1 MIDVKS
7 VMTATT
13 TNRRFR
19 YEDTMPEEI
28 NLPQLPDGLP
38 VRRMVELL
46 VTLIERAADG
56 DPPSQ
61 NDAEQ
66 SRDSV
71 TAFNRLWDVIELSH
85 TQLRDTAENAL
96 RGYSRE
102 MARNSDLLDEIRR
115 RDEEIERLRETV
127 ESLTRRN

>member
-1 MIDVKS
+1 
-7 VMTATT
+7 
-13 TNRRFR
+13 
-19 YEDTMPEEI
+19 MPEEI

-61 NDAEQ
+61 SDAEQ

-71 TAFNRLWDVIELSH
+71 AAFNRLWDVIELSH
-85 TQLRDTAENAL
+85 AQLRDTAENAL

-102 MARNSDLLDEIRR
+102 MARNSELLDEIRR